1 MTALRTED
9 EGPRGFVPRSELYAA
24 QRRIETLEA
33 ELEHSRDTI
42 GRILGQD
49 ALLGIIKLGFAKCE
63 AALIA
68 AMLARPLQ
76 PTAALIAAYQ
86 YDRSNQDADIDNLVK
101 VRVCMIRKK
110 ARRFGCPGDPIRTLW
125 GSGYAL
131 SDAGREWLTAALED
145 QTPVSG
151 QSDAITGVS
160 K

>member
-24 QRRIETLEA
+24 QRRIEALEA

-145 QTPVSG
+145 QTPASG
-151 QSDAITGVS
+151 HPDAITGVS

>member
-9 EGPRGFVPRSELYAA
+9 DAPRGFVPRRELYAA
-24 QRRIETLEA
+24 QRRIEALEA
-33 ELEHSRDTI
+33 ELEASRDTI

-63 AALIA
+63 
-68 AMLARPLQ
+68 
-76 PTAALIAAYQ
+76 AALIAAYQ

-131 SDAGREWLTAALED
+131 SDAGREWLSAELEK
-145 QTPVSG
+145 QTPASG
-151 QSDAITGVS
+151 HPDAITGVS

>member
-9 EGPRGFVPRSELYAA
+9 EGPRGFVPRRELYAA
-24 QRRIETLEA
+24 QRRIEALEA

-131 SDAGREWLTAALED
+131 SDAGRDWLTAALED

>member
-9 EGPRGFVPRSELYAA
+9 DGPRGFVPRSELYNA
-24 QRRIETLEA
+24 QRRIEALEA
-33 ELEHSRDTI
+33 ELEASRDTL

-49 ALLGIIKLGFAKCE
+49 TLLGFIKIGFAKCE

-68 AMLARPLQ
+68 AMWARPLQ
-76 PTAALIAAYQ
+76 PTAAMVAAYQ

-101 VRVCMIRKK
+101 VRIHMIRKK
-110 ARRFGCPGDPIRTLW
+110 ARAFGCPADPIRTLW

-131 SDAGREWLTAALED
+131 SEIGREWFTTALES

-151 QSDAITGVS
+151 HPGAIEGNS